1 MENNIIIH
9 FIGMVIKDSEA
20 SRVNLRFRDRIEKIN
35 DLPVCELS
43 HEDIVERVTAC
54 PILHMRIT
62 PIIRW
67 SVELERNG
75 VEGYGFGIRGGKE
88 FDLPLYV
95 LRILESSPAEKSC
108 LINVGDVIEAIN
120 DDNIGEKGT

>member
-1 MENNIIIH
+1 M
-9 FIGMVIKDSEA
+9 
-20 SRVNLRFRDRIEKIN
+20 NLRFRDRIEKIN
-35 DLPVCELS
+35 DSPVCELS

-54 PILHMRIT
+54 TILHMRIT

-75 VEGYGFGIRGGKE
+75 MEGYGFGIRGGKE

-95 LRILESSPAEKSC
+95 LRILDSSPADKSC
-108 LINVGDVIEAIN
+108 LIKVGDVIEAIN
-120 DDNIGEKGT
+120 DDKIGKWP